1 MDSSGALEGA
11 TCGNVANPA
20 LTPFFVA
27 RRNRVRVLITGIT
40 GFAGGHLAQILLDR
54 GEEVF
59 GVDIRSAHGLKHLSP
74 AIRLSTADLGDPIL
88 VANLVGEIQPEAIY
102 HLAGQPF
109 VPTSWDDPWGTIENN
124 IRPQLNIL
132 QAIIQ
137 QQLTARL
144 LIVASNQVY
153 GKVSSDHLPV
163 REETPFRPENPYGVS
178 KVAQDMLALQY
189 HVSHGVDVLRVRAFN
204 HIGPRQNPHF
214 VSSSFAK
221 QIAEIEAGL
230 TEPVMQVGNL
240 EAQRDF
246 TDVVDVMR
254 AYALLIE
261 RGDPGEAYNV
271 GTGRAYSIQYLLDVL
286 LDYSQA
292 KIRIE
297 QDPERM
303 RPSDVPVLYADNT
316 KLRAKTAWEPI
327 YSFEES
333 LQRVLDYWRNEINEG
348 R

>member
-1 MDSSGALEGA
+1 MRA
-11 TCGNVANPA
+11 
-20 LTPFFVA
+20 
-27 RRNRVRVLITGIT
+27 LITGIT
-40 GFAGGHLAQILLDR
+40 GFAGGHLAQTLLDR
-54 GEEVF
+54 REKVY
-59 GVDIRSAHGLKHLSP
+59 GVDIRPTQGLPYLSP
-74 AIRLSTADLGDPIL
+74 KIKSFTADLSDPTL
-88 VANLVGEIQPEAIY
+88 VANLLHDIQPEAIY

-109 VPTSWDDPWGTIENN
+109 VPTSWQDPWGTIENN

-132 QAIIQ
+132 QAITQ
-137 QQLTARL
+137 QRLNTRL

-153 GKVSSDHLPV
+153 GKVSPNQLPV

-230 TEPVMQVGNL
+230 AKPVMRVGNL

-246 TDVVDVMR
+246 TDVVDVMQ
-254 AYALLIE
+254 AYALLVE
-261 RGDPGEAYNV
+261 RGEPGEAYNV
-271 GTGRAYSIQYLLDVL
+271 GTGQAHSIQYLLDVL
-286 LDYSQA
+286 LGYSNV
-292 KIRIE
+292 KIKVE
-297 QDPERM
+297 QDPKRM
-303 RPSDVPVLYADNT
+303 RPSDVPVLYADNG
-316 KLRAKTAWEPI
+316 KLRAATGWEPT
-327 YSFEES
+327 YTFEES
-333 LQRVLDYWRNEINEG
+333 LRRVLDYWRAEVGPG